1 LSIWIFIDVDDE
13 EEEEDEED
21 APEEG
26 FVEHAEIPDTTTQD
40 IYGAYR
46 PKFPMAKEFVSL
58 LF

>member
-1 LSIWIFIDVDDE
+1 MSIWIFIDVDDE
-13 EEEEDEED
+13 EN

-26 FVEHAEIPDTTTQD
+26 FVEHAEIPDTTTQA